1 MSTPQVLQ
9 STITAIL
16 LVAAISVAWAEEP
29 QAAKADPPKEFV
41 VRLLD
46 ESGAPV
52 AGAQVGL
59 IAHWGDMNLVKS
71 GWEFHSGPDL
81 KDINVTSGEDG
92 MVRFAGGRAFLTNL
106 GLISRHAKRGLAAAE
121 KLDSKSHADA
131 YTVVMKPECRVHGQ
145 LTCKQLAAHPR
156 FKNQPNAT
164 VGTGVE
170 ISVGGGLIAEFW
182 SKESAFEFY
191 LPPGE
196 YALRGRDEKAW
207 THWVKASFSVAPGQK
222 ALDLGE
228 IDRPLSTLKAI
239 EGEPAPE
246 LADAVAWK
254 NSDPLKLSDLKGR
267 VVVLEFFG
275 YWCYPCVS
283 RMPEVFE
290 MYDKYRD
297 KGLTVIGIHID
308 LGDDETE
315 KVESKEILDERLQ
328 QSRKELWNGRDI
340 PFPVAMVPGNRTPYG
355 PGIQGGARGAT
366 AARYG
371 IMFYPSQILI
381 DRQGRVVGEFD
392 PSDEDIALLERL
404 LAEP

>member
-1 MSTPQVLQ
+1 MSTVQVLR
-9 STITAIL
+9 SVMAAL
-16 LVAAISVAWAEEP
+16 LWVAVIPLSWAEEP
-29 QAAKADPPKEFV
+29 PIAKADPPKEFA

-46 ESGAPV
+46 ESGSPV

-92 MVRFAGGRAFLTNL
+92 TVRFAGGRTFLTNL
-106 GLISRHAKRGLAAAE
+106 GLIARHAKRGLAAAE
-121 KLDSKSHADA
+121 KLDAKSPADA

-145 LTCKQLAAHPR
+145 RTCKQLAAHPR
-156 FKNQPNAT
+156 FKDQPDAT

-170 ISVGGGLIAEFW
+170 IRVGGNFIVEYW
-182 SKESAFEFY
+182 SKESAFECY
-191 LPPGE
+191 LPPGD
-196 YALRGRDEKAW
+196 YTLRGRDEKAW
-207 THWVKASFSVAPGQK
+207 THWVNASFSVAPGQK
-222 ALDLGE
+222 TLDLGE
-228 IDRPLSTLKAI
+228 IDRPLSTLKSL

-246 LADAVAWK
+246 LIDVVAWK
-254 NSDPLKLSDLKGR
+254 NSDPLKLSELKGR

-290 MYDKYRD
+290 MYDKYRE

-315 KVESKEILDERLQ
+315 KVDSREILDERLQ
-328 QSRKELWNGRDI
+328 QSRKALWNGRDI
-340 PFPVAMVPGNRTPYG
+340 PFPVAMVRGNRTPYG

-371 IMFYPSQILI
+371 IMFFPSQVLI
-381 DRQGRVVGEFD
+381 DRQGHVVGEFD
-392 PSDEDIALLERL
+392 PSDENIARLETL
-404 LAEP
+404 LAKP